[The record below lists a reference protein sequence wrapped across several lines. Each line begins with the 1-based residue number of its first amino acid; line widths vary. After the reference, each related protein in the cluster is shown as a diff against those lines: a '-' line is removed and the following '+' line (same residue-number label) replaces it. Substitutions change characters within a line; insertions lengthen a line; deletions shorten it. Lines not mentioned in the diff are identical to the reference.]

1 MVEYGLITS
10 IVYTFENILCL
21 AKCNFCISNI
31 FIRVFKSGKIR
42 VKLYMGNMYC
52 NNIIKENFMKS
63 KYTVDYR
70 ETKLHELKLYILNI

>member
-10 IVYTFENILCL
+10 VVYTFENILCL
-21 AKCNFCISNI
+21 VKRNFCISNI
-31 FIRVFKSGKIR
+31 FIRVFKSGKVR

-70 ETKLHELKLYILNI
+70 EAKVHDLKLCILNI